1 MHSLN
6 INILKNTII
15 LFSLIQVCFT
25 MHLSAQAPENYP
37 FFVFN
42 NGVRDEQYDTP
53 AKQVQLVKSM
63 GFDGMEKNGLENF
76 SETLTALDKNGLKL
90 YTMYINV
97 NLDNKEQP
105 YDKTLRDVFKKLEGR
120 PTMPWFFITSKQYK
134 PSSEENDAIAVP
146 ILQEIADMADEYGIR
161 VMIYPHINFWV
172 DNVNDAVRVAKKVN
186 RRNLGIT
193 FNLCHFFA
201 DQGTKSDES
210 FIPTVEKAMPYLF
223 AISLN
228 GADIPTEDII
238 QSKNIWEHFI
248 QPLGDGNYNTYEYL
262 DAFISRGFKGPVG
275 LQCYNIKEEKPVHLK
290 RSVATWRD
298 YQKKIAKKK

>member
-1 MHSLN
+1 MK
-6 INILKNTII
+6 ILRNTII
-15 LFSLIQVCFT
+15 LFGLIQAFLAVQV
-25 MHLSAQAPENYP
+25 SAQAPGDYP

-42 NGVRDEQYDTP
+42 NGVKDEQYDTP
-53 AKQVQLVKSM
+53 EKQVQLVKSM

-120 PTMPWFFITSKQYK
+120 PTMPWFFITSKLYK

-201 DQGTKSDES
+201 DQGTKASES

-238 QSKNIWEHFI
+238 QSKNIWQHFI

-290 RSVATWRD
+290 RSVATWRN
-298 YQKKIAKKK
+298 YQRKIAKKK